1 MLSKSI
7 PVDREI
13 SINPNYTF
21 NCKISSKGIL
31 EFTSHILCEISGY
44 EEYELIDEPLTSLAH
59 PDMPNLFFE
68 VLTERLA
75 KKKPMRLFVKL
86 LAKDGRYYWLMM
98 DFYTKTDQNEVILA
112 HYSKSVA
119 ASQNA
124 IHKLQPLYK
133 ILSKIEDKT
142 ENTKASRRYLVGYLE
157 ERNLNYDQLIK
168 ELILPQVKDE
178 YPQHN
183 TASLKENNTQNID
196 LTTFENTE
204 QIAPVVKKKKSMF
217 RRIFG

>member
-1 MLSKSI
+1 MLSKST

-13 SINPNYTF
+13 SVNPNYTF
-21 NCKISSKGIL
+21 NCKISSQGIL

-44 EEYELIDEPLTSLAH
+44 EEYELIDEPLISLAH

-75 KKKPMRLFVKL
+75 KSQPMHLFAKL
-86 LAKDGRYYWLMM
+86 MAKDGRYYWLMM
-98 DFYTKTDQNEVILA
+98 DFSTKLDQNGAILA
-112 HYSKSVA
+112 HYSKSIA
-119 ASQNA
+119 ASPSVV
-124 IHKLQPLYK
+124 HKLQSLYK
-133 ILSKIEDKT
+133 ILSKIENKT
-142 ENTKASRRYLVGYLE
+142 GNTKASRRYLVGYLE

-168 ELILPQVKDE
+168 ELLLPQVKDE
-178 YPQHN
+178 YTQYN

-196 LTTFENTE
+196 VDTFENME
-204 QIAPVVKKKKSMF
+204 QIVPVVKIKKSLF